1 MIYECRKNKFGKHH
15 VYTSFLIIT
24 GLFIWSYFDSTET
37 KYWLAYSIGIVLA
50 LGASYLIVNTK
61 IRIEIKGD
69 IVTVVHDGMIHANFS
84 INSIESVTLN
94 SSGGIESILVQ
105 TIDKLKYYIPC
116 DCFKRAEIEALIE
129 VLNNA

>member
-1 MIYECRKNKFGKHH
+1 
-15 VYTSFLIIT
+15 
-24 GLFIWSYFDSTET
+24 
-37 KYWLAYSIGIVLA
+37 LA

-69 IVTVVHDGMIHANFS
+69 IVTVEHNGMIHANFA
-84 INSIESVTLN
+84 INSIESVSLN

-105 TIDKLKYYIPC
+105 TTDKLKYYIPC
-116 DCFKRAEIEALIE
+116 GCFKRAEIEALIE